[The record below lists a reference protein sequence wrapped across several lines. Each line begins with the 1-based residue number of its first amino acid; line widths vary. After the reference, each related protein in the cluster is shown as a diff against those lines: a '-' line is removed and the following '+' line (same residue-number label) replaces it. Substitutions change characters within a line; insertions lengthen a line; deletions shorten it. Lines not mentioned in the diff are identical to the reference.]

1 MKQAQ
6 QCSLLLLFHLIVLV
20 TAVENIRTSFRGSI
34 QPYTFMFQIALARA
48 ALLQS
53 CRWYN
58 IYVPHIYNI
67 CQLIVGSRDT
77 FLFRVLEVGWFP
89 GGVGRGIIA

>member
-34 QPYTFMFQIALARA
+34 HIHVSDRTRKGGA
-48 ALLQS
+48 AAVMSVVQ
-53 CRWYN
+53 Y
-58 IYVPHIYNI
+58 I